1 MSQTIGQNAK
11 FAIVALVARLA
22 IENAHKRITI
32 KVYRRCMTKVLNA
45 CNQEVIQLVVFRA
58 HNLNNE
64 ALNDFTTA

>member
-1 MSQTIGQNAK
+1 MCIMDHSS
-11 FAIVALVARLA
+11 VRLFVLLSLNF
-22 IENAHKRITI
+22 EHKRITI

>member
-1 MSQTIGQNAK
+1 MCIMDHSS
-11 FAIVALVARLA
+11 VRLFVLLSLNF
-22 IENAHKRITI
+22 EHKRITI
-32 KVYRRCMTKVLNA
+32 KVYRRCMTEVLNA

>member
-1 MSQTIGQNAK
+1 MCIMDHSS
-11 FAIVALVARLA
+11 VRLFVLLSLNF
-22 IENAHKRITI
+22 EHKRITI
-32 KVYRRCMTKVLNA
+32 NVYRRCMIKVLNA